1 MLVHVFLVD
10 LLTAGGGR
18 SQLAT
23 GRKYQQSQTGRTG
36 TRSINITSGHSFFSA
51 IIAVLTHGVTLNF
64 DNGMRLLEKIAEDIY
79 FTHMDFINLGN
90 GTWILMRV
98 LD

>member
-10 LLTAGGGR
+10 HLTAGGGR

-36 TRSINITSGHSFFSA
+36 TQSINITSGHSFLSA
-51 IIAVLTHGVTLNF
+51 IIVVLTHGVTLDF
-64 DNGMRLLEKIAEDIY
+64 DNGMTWLEKIAEVISVSLI
-79 FTHMDFINLGN
+79 FTL
-90 GTWILMRV
+90 
-98 LD
+98 